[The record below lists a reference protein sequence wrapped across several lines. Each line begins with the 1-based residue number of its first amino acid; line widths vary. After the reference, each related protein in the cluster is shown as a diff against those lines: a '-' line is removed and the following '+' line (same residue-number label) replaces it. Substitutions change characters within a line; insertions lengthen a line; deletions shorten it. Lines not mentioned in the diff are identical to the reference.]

1 MGANYRMLIA
11 ACLGAACLSTACLS
25 MPAAAEP
32 AVSTQSAVFVERRQ
46 SDATRRLEPADRL
59 VRGDRV
65 ITVVNWSRA
74 APSSSAFVITNPLPS
89 AVAYQASAWDD
100 QDVSVDG
107 GRTWGRLERLR
118 MGKRFATPEDVT
130 HVRWRIPAARTRGQI
145 AYSGIVR

>member
-1 MGANYRMLIA
+1 MGTIYRILVA
-11 ACLGAACLSTACLS
+11 ADLSTAFLGTACLS

-46 SDATRRLEPADRL
+46 PDATRRLEPAHRL

-74 APSSSAFVITNPLPS
+74 MPGSGGFVITNPLPS

-107 GRTWGRLERLR
+107 GHTWGRLETLR
-118 MGKRFATPEDVT
+118 VDNRFATPEDVT